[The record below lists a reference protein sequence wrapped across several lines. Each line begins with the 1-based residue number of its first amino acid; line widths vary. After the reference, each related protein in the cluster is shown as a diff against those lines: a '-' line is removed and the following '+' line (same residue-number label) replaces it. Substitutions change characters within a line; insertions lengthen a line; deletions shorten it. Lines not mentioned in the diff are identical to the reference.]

1 MFLHS
6 FQINHKNTICSPQH
20 LESLVSHGSRR
31 LQFRSSLMFCIRIY
45 IYIKMLF
52 WNRIPMPREVTILTE
67 RWQYY
72 LLTECGTTL
81 PGVICLCCIIIKQF
95 LELSPPVVKGIIRS
109 CFRYRSQLVELTTR
123 QEEENKEEVKDKI
136 DLINTDDENDEE
148 EYESWKIREL
158 RRMKRD
164 RDERDA

>member
-1 MFLHS
+1 
-6 FQINHKNTICSPQH
+6 
-20 LESLVSHGSRR
+20 
-31 LQFRSSLMFCIRIY
+31 
-45 IYIKMLF
+45 
-52 WNRIPMPREVTILTE
+52 MPREVTILTE
-67 RWQYY
+67 R
-72 LLTECGTTL
+72 LFSSI
-81 PGVICLCCIIIKQF
+81 ICSENVGPSSLVWSVCCFIIKQF
-95 LELSPPVVKGIIRS
+95 QELSTPVVKGVIRS
-109 CFRYRSQLVELTTR
+109 CFCYRSQLVELTTR